1 MSFYLFLRRFRGVVS
16 TASNPSI
23 PATALTIG
31 GVPITIGG
39 VYITI
44 GS

>member
-1 MSFYLFLRRFRGVVS
+1 MTFYLLLRRHRRAFS
-16 TASNPSI
+16 AASSV

-31 GVPITIGG
+31 GVPLTIGG
-39 VYITI
+39 DYITI